1 MHHRPVEYFGIMTTE
16 QIHGHEI
23 MGLVAKYPEGIAT
36 GTLTDIVAQQ
46 FGADARFITCSAEG
60 LSLQELLTFLGER
73 DKVQPRDGLVFP
85 GGSPACNH
93 D

>member
-1 MHHRPVEYFGIMTTE
+1 MTTE

-23 MGLVAKYPEGIAT
+23 IELVAKYPEGIAT
-36 GTLTDIVAQQ
+36 GTLTDIVAGE
-46 FGADARFITCSAEG
+46 FGTGARFFTCSAENM
-60 LSLQELLTFLGER
+60 SLPELLAFLGER
-73 DKVQPRDGLVFP
+73 DKVQLRDGLVFP